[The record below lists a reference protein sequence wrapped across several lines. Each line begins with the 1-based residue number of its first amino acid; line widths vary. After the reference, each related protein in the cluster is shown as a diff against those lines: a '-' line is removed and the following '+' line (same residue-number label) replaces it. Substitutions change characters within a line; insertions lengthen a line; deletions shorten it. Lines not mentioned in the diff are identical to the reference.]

1 MFELYCSPLHALT
14 NGLWTNLGIT
24 SKQRR
29 KKWFEKEIEASVMKE
44 YERRYSLA
52 SQDNERMVNMLDM
65 MVEHN
70 IKAEKEGRTS
80 DILTAERIVGNTG
93 FFYLAGYV
101 TSVDTM
107 IGGMTYIA
115 ERPDWVTKCV
125 KEGLN
130 SPEQILSNES
140 LKNSIK
146 ETLRL
151 CPPIPLMIPR
161 LIIKDCN
168 IDGIP
173 LKKGDYV
180 TLPFGG

>member
-1 MFELYCSPLHALT
+1 MFELYTHPLHGLT
-14 NGLWTNLGIT
+14 KGFYTQLGIT
-24 SKQRR
+24 QDQRR
-29 KKWFEKEIEASVMKE
+29 KKYLEKEIEASVMKE
-44 YERRYSLA
+44 YERRYQSA
-52 SQDNERMVNMLDM
+52 SQGNDRMVNMLDM
-65 MVEHN
+65 MVDYN

-80 DILTAERIVGNTG
+80 DILNAERIVGNTG

-107 IGGMTYIA
+107 ISGMTYIA

-130 SPEQILSNES
+130 NTEQILSNES

-146 ETLRL
+146 EILRL
-151 CPPIPLMIPR
+151 CPPIPVMVPR
-161 LIIKDCN
+161 IILKDCVV
-168 IDGIP
+168 DGIP

-180 TLPFGG
+180 SLPHGG